1 MVWSANI
8 YVFVVTCC
16 HPLSVF
22 ILNDVV
28 TLAHQAHR
36 TLTQSITA
44 KFILIS
50 KCLGVEVDPLGQVGE
65 QHGGQTTP
73 PSRCLDTGRTNIYT

>member
-1 MVWSANI
+1 MIRFLDHHIVRGVMVWPANI
-8 YVFVVTCC
+8 GVFMMTCS
-16 HPLSVF
+16 HSLSVF

-28 TLAHQAHR
+28 MLFNHVYITSR

-65 QHGGQTTP
+65 QHGG
-73 PSRCLDTGRTNIYT
+73 